1 MNKLWMILLVILLAA
16 CASGVGKQNTAQKL
30 AVAKIHTELAAAYF
44 QRSQYAVALQEI
56 DVALQA
62 DPQYAPAFNVRG
74 LVRMAL
80 REDVRAEADFRYSL
94 QLDQGNSET
103 HNNYGWFMCQR
114 GREREA
120 IKHFNEA
127 LKNPLY
133 ETPEKPN
140 VNAGLCAKRLGEIK
154 EAEEYFQRAL
164 MLKSNQP
171 EALLALAEL
180 NFDNQDYLNARQY
193 FLRYLQQSTELT
205 AANLY
210 LAVNIEKKLGDHD
223 AEQSFALQLRKRF
236 PTSAEVQQLSS
247 GE

>member
-1 MNKLWMILLVILLAA
+1 VNKFWVTLLFVALAG
-16 CASGVGKQNTAQKL
+16 CAAGGGKQSMEQKL

-56 DVALQA
+56 DIALQA
-62 DPQYAPAFNVRG
+62 DSQYAPAFNVRA

-80 REDVRAEADFRYSL
+80 REDARAEADFRYSL
-94 QLDQGNSET
+94 QLDPRNSET

-120 IKHFNEA
+120 VGHFNEA

-133 ETPEKPN
+133 ETPEKSN
-140 VNAGLCAKRLGEIK
+140 VNAGVCAKRLGESK
-154 EAEEYFQRAL
+154 EANDYFQRAL
-164 MLKSNQP
+164 MLKPNQP
-171 EALLALAEL
+171 DALIALAEL
-180 NFDNQDYLNARQY
+180 SFDDKDYLNARQY
-193 FLRYLQQSTELT
+193 FLRYLQQAAELT

-210 LAVNIEKKLGDHD
+210 LAVNIEKKLGDRD

-236 PTSAEVQQLSS
+236 PNSREAQQLSS